1 MLYRFGSFT
10 LDLTR
15 GCLQVAGR
23 EVELRPKCFDLL
35 RHLLEN
41 GNRLISK
48 EALAAAVWPQVMV
61 TDESL
66 ARCISDVRAAIAD
79 HDHSIIKTV
88 PRRGYLFTAD
98 VTRHEHAGPGQQQ
111 SGPDVVTGHALTE
124 HSLAERP
131 SIAVLAFTSMGGDP
145 DQEYFSDGITEDI
158 ITELS
163 RFSELVVIACNS
175 SFRYKGQSVDVR
187 QVGRELGARYVLEG
201 SVRRAGDRIR
211 ITAQLIDATTG
222 AHLWAERYD
231 RKLEDTFAVQ
241 DEVARKIVAVL
252 AVHVNKAE
260 TERALAKPPAA
271 WLAYD
276 HYLRAAHTFTL
287 FHSSFSKQDLL
298 QTRRCLDQALAIDPK
313 YARAHAILS
322 KSSISLWVH
331 RCDDVY
337 PWTAAIDGAHQSA
350 LEAVRLAPNLSD
362 AHVALGWALSFMAQH
377 EPAIAEFERA
387 TELNPNLTDHR
398 FAFELLVTGDPTR
411 AIQTLKA
418 HMRLDPFYLPHAA
431 SLMGFAYYLLGR
443 YADALPHLQK
453 AASRAPDHGHCRR
466 YLAATYAQLGQLD
479 KAREEAAEVLRIDP
493 WFTIDQAIF
502 AKMCKRPEDGEHFND
517 GLRKAG
523 IPE

>member
-1 MLYRFGSFT
+1 MLYRFDNFT

-15 GCLQVAGR
+15 GCLEVAGR
-23 EVELRPKCFDLL
+23 EIELRPKCFDVL

-48 EALAAAVWPQVMV
+48 EALAAAVWPQVVV

-98 VTRHEHAGPGQQQ
+98 VTRHEHARPRQEQ
-111 SGPDVVTGHALTE
+111 SGLEAVTGHVP
-124 HSLAERP
+124 AERP
-131 SIAVLAFTSMGGDP
+131 SIAVLAFTSMSGDP

-163 RFSELVVIACNS
+163 RFSELFVIARNS

-211 ITAQLIDATTG
+211 ISAQLIDATTG
-222 AHLWAERYD
+222 AHRWAGRYD
-231 RKLEDTFAVQ
+231 RDVEDTFAVQ
-241 DEVARKIVAVL
+241 DEVARTIVRVL

-276 HYLRAAHTFTL
+276 HYLRAAHTFIR
-287 FHSSFSKQDLL
+287 FHSSFDKEDLL
-298 QTRRCLDQALAIDPK
+298 QVRRSVAQALAIDPN
-313 YARAHAILS
+313 YSRAHALLS
-322 KSSISLWVH
+322 KSYIELCLH
-331 RCDDVY
+331 RWDDAG
-337 PWTAAIDGAHQSA
+337 PWQAAIDGAYQSA
-350 LEAVRLAPNLSD
+350 REAVRLAPDLSG
-362 AHVALGWALSFMAQH
+362 AHVALGWALNFMRQH
-377 EPAIAEFERA
+377 EAAIAEFERA
-387 TELNPNLTDHR
+387 TELNPNLTDHH
-398 FAFELLVTGDPTR
+398 FAFVLLVTGEPAR
-411 AIQTLKA
+411 AIQTLEA
-418 HMRLDPFYLPHAA
+418 QMRLDPFYLPRVP
-431 SLMGFAYYLLGR
+431 SLLGFAYYLHGR
-443 YADALPHLQK
+443 YAEALAHLQT
-453 AASRAPDHGHCRR
+453 AAPRAPDHGHCRR

-479 KAREEAAEVLRIDP
+479 KAREETAEALRIDP

-502 AKMCKRPEDGEHFND
+502 ANICKRPEDGEHFND

-523 IPE
+523 FPE

>member
-15 GCLQVAGR
+15 GCLEVAGR
-23 EVELRPKCFDLL
+23 EIELRPKCFDVL

-48 EALAAAVWPQVMV
+48 EELAAAVWPQVAV
-61 TDESL
+61 SDESL

-98 VTRHEHAGPGQQQ
+98 VTRHEHARPRQEQ
-111 SGPDVVTGHALTE
+111 SGLEAVTGHVP
-124 HSLAERP
+124 AERP

-163 RFSELVVIACNS
+163 RFSELFVIARNS
-175 SFRYKGQSVDVR
+175 SFRYKGQSVDMR
-187 QVGRELGARYVLEG
+187 QIGRELGARYVLEG

-211 ITAQLIDATTG
+211 ISAQLIDATTG
-222 AHLWAERYD
+222 AHRWAERYD
-231 RKLEDTFAVQ
+231 HKLEDTFAVQ
-241 DEVARKIVAVL
+241 DEVARTIVRVL

-276 HYLRAAHTFTL
+276 HYLRAAHTFIR
-287 FHSSFSKQDLL
+287 FHSSFDKEHLL
-298 QTRRCLDQALAIDPK
+298 QVRRSLDRALAIDPN
-313 YARAHAILS
+313 YARAHALLS
-322 KSSISLWVH
+322 KSYIELCLH
-331 RCDDVY
+331 RWDDAG
-337 PWTAAIDGAHQSA
+337 PWQAAIDGAYQSA
-350 LEAVRLAPNLSD
+350 REAVRLAPDLSG
-362 AHVALGWALSFMAQH
+362 AHVALGWALNFMRQH
-377 EPAIAEFERA
+377 EAAIAEFERA
-387 TELNPNLTDHR
+387 TELNPNLTDHH
-398 FAFELLVTGDPTR
+398 FAFVLLVTGEPAR
-411 AIQTLKA
+411 AVQTLEA
-418 HMRLDPFYLPHAA
+418 QMRLDPFYLPRVP
-431 SLMGFAYYLLGR
+431 SLLGFAYYLLGR
-443 YADALPHLQK
+443 YADALAQLQT
-453 AASRAPDHGHCRR
+453 AAPRAPDHGHCRR

-479 KAREEAAEVLRIDP
+479 KAREETAEALRIDP

-502 AKMCKRPEDGEHFND
+502 AKICKRPEDGERFND

-523 IPE
+523 FPE